1 MKILL
6 DTCAF
11 LWLVT
16 NDTGHLTET
25 ATDTFL
31 DEDNEICFSIVSA
44 WEISIKVS
52 VGKLDVPLPVH
63 HFLTEQIGLN
73 ELSVLSVK
81 FSHVT
86 KVSELPFHH
95 KDPFDRLLIAQ
106 AMIENLPILT
116 GDPVFKR
123 YNIKT
128 IWK

>member
-1 MKILL
+1 MKVLL

-16 NDTGHLTET
+16 NDTGH
-25 ATDTFL
+25 
-31 DEDNEICFSIVSA
+31 
-44 WEISIKVS
+44 
-52 VGKLDVPLPVH
+52 
-63 HFLTEQIGLN
+63 
-73 ELSVLSVK
+73 LSVK

-116 GDPVFKR
+116 GDPLFKS